1 MNLPFFSTVIVLLFC
16 IALFLI
22 GILLLRRGRWP
33 ARSGTTPHCAKCNYI
48 LTGLT
53 ADRCPECGS
62 LIHSSSIVH
71 GERHRRPWLVFA
83 GVAFGL
89 LSLLPFGIMSVAL
102 FGNINWIQYRPQT
115 WLLKDLDASLSADTS
130 WREIQ
135 RRMAANSLSESQLAS
150 LSDKALEIQRKP
162 NYLGPQTES
171 SIFQFLGRRSVDG
184 KLTAAQQDQFF
195 DNALK
200 VVLEIRPVA
209 GSDDLI
215 PYWMRQIG
223 RGPNDWWTRTR
234 AVEWS
239 LDDGPV
245 HLSNSGSSSGSSF
258 GGGASGSSL
267 PAGQPIGKHRL
278 HLKVELATVHRGAL
292 PSTADGPFDRTVIRN
307 LDSDFEVIPGHAP
320 IATVT
325 APAADTLR
333 PLFTFKLELNG
344 NSLSINAHTEP
355 SPVDLAFEVFI
366 RADGKETRATGIYFI
381 KNSGGGFG
389 TSTTD
394 YPKPLPDHVD
404 VILRSSEAVARGTT
418 NLTQIWKGEI
428 VYENVPVKLP
438 TASTSQ
444 PTTQK

>member
-1 MNLPFFSTVIVLLFC
+1 MNLPFFSTAIVLLAC

-33 ARSGTTPHCAKCNYI
+33 ARSGNTPHCAKCNYI

-62 LIHSSSIVH
+62 AIHPGDIIY
-71 GERHRRPWLVFA
+71 GERHRRPRHIVAGLMLSFLGFFPLV
-83 GVAFGL
+83 VASIDTFHH
-89 LSLLPFGIMSVAL
+89 ID
-102 FGNINWIQYRPQT
+102 WIQYRRLT
-115 WLLKDLDASLSADTS
+115 WLLKDLDSSLSADTS

-135 RRMAANSLSESQLAS
+135 RRMAAHSLSELQLAR
-150 LSDKALEIQRKP
+150 LSDKALEIQKKP
-162 NYLGPQTES
+162 TYLAFQTES
-171 SIFQFLGRRSVDG
+171 SIFQFLGQRSVDG
-184 KLTAAQQDQFF
+184 RLTAAQQDQFF

-200 VVLEIRPVA
+200 VVLEVRPVA

-325 APAADTLR
+325 APTADTLR

-428 VYENVPVKLP
+428 VYKDVPVKLP
-438 TASTSQ
+438 VTQ
-444 PTTQK
+444 PMQPIR

>member
-1 MNLPFFSTVIVLLFC
+1 MNLLFSTGLILIICIGGMRFAVIW
-16 IALFLI
+16 I
-22 GILLLRRGRWP
+22 RRGHWP
-33 ARSGTTPHCAKCNYI
+33 ARMGVTPHCGKCNYI

-62 LIHSSSIVH
+62 RLDPDSIVH

-83 GVAFGL
+83 GVALGL
-89 LSLLPFGIMSVAL
+89 LSLLPCGIMSVAM

-135 RRMAANSLSESQLAS
+135 RRMAASSLSESQLAS
-150 LSDKALEIQRKP
+150 LSDKALEIQKKP

-171 SIFQFLGRRSVDG
+171 SVFQFLGRRIGDG

-200 VVLEIRPVA
+200 VVLEVRPLA

-223 RGPNDWWTRTR
+223 RGPNGWWTRTR

-278 HLKVELATVHRGAL
+278 HLKVELATVHRGTI
-292 PSTADGPFDRTVIRN
+292 PSTADGPFDRAVIRD
-307 LDSDFEVIPGHAP
+307 LDSDFEVVPGHAL

-325 APAADTLR
+325 APTADILR
-333 PLFTFKLELNG
+333 PLFTFNLELNG
-344 NSLSINAHTEP
+344 NSLSINVHTQP
-355 SPVDLAFEVFI
+355 SSVDLTFDVFI
-366 RADGKETRATGIYFI
+366 RADGKETRAAGIYFI

-404 VILRSSEAVARGTT
+404 LILRSSEAVARGTT

-438 TASTSQ
+438 TASTSH
-444 PTTQK
+444 PTTRK